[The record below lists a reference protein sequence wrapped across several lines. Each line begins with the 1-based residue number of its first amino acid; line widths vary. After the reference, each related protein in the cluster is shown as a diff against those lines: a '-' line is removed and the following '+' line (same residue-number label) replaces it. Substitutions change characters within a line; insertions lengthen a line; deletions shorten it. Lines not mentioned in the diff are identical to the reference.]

1 MPDAITFAVEGGSQ
15 AGWVFTPPGAVRSV
29 LLCLPGG
36 TYDKRYWHLQV
47 PGHAGYS
54 FAEHL
59 AAQGH
64 LVVALDHLGVGES
77 SRPELPSVGLDVLM
91 RGDAAVA
98 HQVRDRFADRVPFV
112 GVGHSMGACLT
123 SMVQAEDRPYDAV
136 ALLGYGVDIA
146 NVPHADPGADDARW
160 PAFCALAGARPDDV
174 YATMPRALLHDLFHA
189 PDVPPAVVEA
199 DDAAQ
204 SVVPLRAAFEVT
216 TPGFLRAFA
225 ARVDVPVFLG
235 LGELDVA
242 PDPWAEPACY
252 RASRDITVFVLPGS
266 HHCHNMASRR
276 TELWDRIGA
285 WVASVAPLGA
295 GPSVRGS

>member
-1 MPDAITFAVEGGSQ
+1 MSAPSPVTFDVEGGRQ
-15 AGWVFTPPGAVRSV
+15 EAWVFAPSGPPRSV

-36 TYDKRYWHLQV
+36 TYDKRYWHLEV
-47 PGHAGYS
+47 TGHPGYS

-59 AAQGH
+59 AAEGH

-77 SRPELPSVGLDVLM
+77 SRPSLPSIGLDVLM

-98 HQVRDRFADRVPFV
+98 TQVRARFVDGVPFV
-112 GVGHSMGACLT
+112 GMGHSMGACLT
-123 SMVQAEDRPYDAV
+123 SMVQAEAQPYDAV

-146 NVPHADPGADDARW
+146 NVPRAEADADGAW
-160 PAFCALAGARPDDV
+160 EAFCAIAGAAPDDV
-174 YATMPRALLHDLFHA
+174 YGTMPRALLHGLFHA
-189 PDVPPAVVEA
+189 SDVPREVIEA

-204 SVVPLRAAFEVT
+204 SLVPLRAAFEVT
-216 TPGFLRAFA
+216 TPGFLREFA

-266 HHCHNMASRR
+266 HHCHNMAGRR
-276 TELWDRIGA
+276 SELWDRLGA
-285 WVASVAPLGA
+285 WVTALG
-295 GPSVRGS
+295 R